1 MARDASTPFPE
12 GSTTGPSAGEAE
24 PTTGA
29 SAAPVTGDGEGLGA
43 AAGPVSAATLVSRV
57 LGVVREQVMAAL
69 FGAGNA
75 ADAFNI
81 AFRVPNL
88 LRDLFAEGAL
98 SAAFVPTFTDTL
110 QKRGPAEAWRLG
122 GQVMNAVAVV
132 ISAIVVVGW
141 IFTPA
146 LVRVMAP
153 GFAAV
158 PGKLELT
165 VHLARLMLPFL
176 LFVALAAAAMGM
188 LNSLRRFGPAALS
201 PVWFNLGNI
210 VVTLSLVPVMYGLG
224 AEPIVAMALGVM
236 AGGVLQFAAQLPPLW
251 RLGFRPAWPPRLDH
265 PGVRRVAVLMTP
277 AAIGLSAVQINVVIN
292 SMLASTLGTGAVSW
306 LAYAFRIL
314 FVPIGLFGV
323 AMATVSLPS
332 MSRSASAGDI
342 DGLKRTLHRAVRTTL
357 ALTLPAGAG
366 LAALAWPLTALL
378 YQHGQFTAHD
388 TQATAQALVAY
399 SVGLAAYSG
408 IKVLVPA
415 FYALGDTR
423 SPLVASFISVGVNLG
438 LNLLLMRVWG
448 HVGLAL
454 STGLTA
460 LINFA
465 QLWLWLSRKVGPLG
479 GRRLLA
485 AAARAGAAAAVM
497 GAVLAALTWATAPW
511 WRGRL
516 AGEAAIVAG
525 GTALGAVLVLLL
537 YRAFGVR
544 EREDLWAAARAVGA
558 RLRPRRAAGS

>member
-12 GSTTGPSAGEAE
+12 GSTPRPSGGEAE

-29 SAAPVTGDGEGLGA
+29 AAAPVAGEGEGLGA
-43 AAGPVSAATLVSRV
+43 AAGPVSAATLLSRV
-57 LGVVREQVMAAL
+57 FGVVREQVMATL

-110 QKRGPAEAWRLG
+110 EKRGRAEAWRLG
-122 GQVMNAVAVV
+122 AQVVNAIAVV
-132 ISAIVVVGW
+132 LSVVVLAGW
-141 IFTPA
+141 LFTPA

-165 VHLARLMLPFL
+165 IRLARLMLPFL

-201 PVWFNLGNI
+201 PVWFNVGNI
-210 VVTLSLVPVMYGLG
+210 AVTLALVPVMYALG
-224 AEPIVAMALGVM
+224 AEPIMAMALGVL
-236 AGGVLQFAAQLPPLW
+236 AGGVLQLASQLPTLW
-251 RLGFRPAWPPRLDH
+251 RLGFRPVWPPKLDH
-265 PGVRRVAVLMTP
+265 PGVRRVGVLMAP
-277 AAIGLSAVQINVVIN
+277 AAVGLSAVQINVVVN
-292 SMLASTLGTGAVSW
+292 SLLASTLGTGAVSW

-332 MSRSASAGDI
+332 LSRFASAGDI
-342 DGLKRTLHRAVRTTL
+342 DGLKSTLNRAVRATL
-357 ALTLPAGAG
+357 ALTLPAAAG

-378 YQHGQFTAHD
+378 YQHGRFTALD
-388 TQATAQALVAY
+388 TQATAQALIAY
-399 SVGLAAYSG
+399 TVGLAAYSG

-423 SPLVASFISVGVNLG
+423 SPLVASFISVGVNFG
-438 LNLLLMRVWG
+438 LNLLLMRFWG

-460 LINFA
+460 LINFT
-465 QLWLWLSRKVGPLG
+465 QLWLWLARKIGPLG
-479 GRRLLA
+479 GRRLLG
-485 AAARAGAAAAVM
+485 AAARAAAASGVMGVALGAA
-497 GAVLAALTWATAPW
+497 TWATAPW

-516 AGEAAIVAG
+516 VGQATVVVV
-525 GTALGAVLVLLL
+525 GTVLGAALVLLL
-537 YRAFGVR
+537 YRVFGVR
-544 EREDLWAAARAVGA
+544 EREDLWSAVRSVRA
-558 RLRPRRAAGS
+558 RLRPRRPAGS

>member
-1 MARDASTPFPE
+1 
-12 GSTTGPSAGEAE
+12 
-24 PTTGA
+24 
-29 SAAPVTGDGEGLGA
+29 
-43 AAGPVSAATLVSRV
+43 
-57 LGVVREQVMAAL
+57 
-69 FGAGNA
+69 
-75 ADAFNI
+75 
-81 AFRVPNL
+81 
-88 LRDLFAEGAL
+88 
-98 SAAFVPTFTDTL
+98 
-110 QKRGPAEAWRLG
+110 
-122 GQVMNAVAVV
+122 
-132 ISAIVVVGW
+132 
-141 IFTPA
+141 
-146 LVRVMAP
+146 
-153 GFAAV
+153 
-158 PGKLELT
+158 
-165 VHLARLMLPFL
+165 
-176 LFVALAAAAMGM
+176 
-188 LNSLRRFGPAALS
+188 
-201 PVWFNLGNI
+201 
-210 VVTLSLVPVMYGLG
+210 
-224 AEPIVAMALGVM
+224 
-236 AGGVLQFAAQLPPLW
+236 
-251 RLGFRPAWPPRLDH
+251 
-265 PGVRRVAVLMTP
+265 
-277 AAIGLSAVQINVVIN
+277 VQINVVSN

-399 SVGLAAYSG
+399 TVGLAAYSG